1 MLRWWTIGRATGAGA
16 ASGLAALILW
26 PVYAA
31 VQDPALPLYVAALA
45 LAAFCG
51 LSILWITAA
60 DLLFHRRRGERLLPL
75 RVFDTLFALLLF
87 IPSAMTLAAL
97 LA

>member
-1 MLRWWTIGRATGAGA
+1 MLQYWTLGRAAGIGA
-16 ASGLAALILW
+16 AAGLAALLLW
-26 PVYAA
+26 PLYAA
-31 VQDPALPLYVAALA
+31 WQGPWLAPYCLA
-45 LAAFCG
+45 LAVAGFCG

-87 IPSAMTLAAL
+87 IPSAMTLTAL

>member
-1 MLRWWTIGRATGAGA
+1 MLQYWTLGRATGTGA
-16 ASGLAALILW
+16 AAGLAALLLW
-26 PVYAA
+26 PLYAA
-31 VQDPALPLYVAALA
+31 WPGPWLAPYCAALA
-45 LAAFCG
+45 VAGFCG

-87 IPSAMTLAAL
+87 IPSAMTLTAL